1 MRPQVIRPRDGAL
14 RSIKDVG
21 NALGQSVSESETL
34 LDLTQTLLQR
44 GELSRADFVR
54 RYAPEAQ
61 PVAGAGMLCATSSGS
76 ATEGVRCSARCALS
90 AERETPAVSFVV
102 GRIFNELLMAAFR
115 EYDSDADGFLTPPEV
130 LTFLQG
136 HGLHYVADRAFV
148 PVDDNVQFGDFK
160 SLLLDTCILSL
171 YAPDGKIQLSKEV
184 ADNRMI
190 YCGSTGTD
198 PISLHRRCPS
208 WTRCAKNSSGAP
220 TSTAIS
226 SYHPRIG

>member
-1 MRPQVIRPRDGAL
+1 M
-14 RSIKDVG
+14 
-21 NALGQSVSESETL
+21 GQSVSESETL

-184 ADNRMI
+184 ANNRMI

>member
-76 ATEGVRCSARCALS
+76 WPAAEAWRTQTFCCS
-90 AERETPAVSFVV
+90 
-102 GRIFNELLMAAFR
+102 
-115 EYDSDADGFLTPPEV
+115 DSDSRV
-130 LTFLQG
+130 
-136 HGLHYVADRAFV
+136 
-148 PVDDNVQFGDFK
+148 N
-160 SLLLDTCILSL
+160 I
-171 YAPDGKIQLSKEV
+171 
-184 ADNRMI
+184 N
-190 YCGSTGTD
+190 
-198 PISLHRRCPS
+198 
-208 WTRCAKNSSGAP
+208 
-220 TSTAIS
+220 TS
-226 SYHPRIG
+226 